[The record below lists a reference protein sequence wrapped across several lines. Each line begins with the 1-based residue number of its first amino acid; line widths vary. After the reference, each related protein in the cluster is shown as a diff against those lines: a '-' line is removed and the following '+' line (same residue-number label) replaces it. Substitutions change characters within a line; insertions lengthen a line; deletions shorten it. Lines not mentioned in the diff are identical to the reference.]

1 MMNKSRRTELFHLG
15 LRQISVAVFAAIVLL
30 AVPVAGNA
38 QETKSEIRG
47 SLSGPD
53 GGPAV
58 GVSVRITDSR
68 TGRSS
73 STTTSDSG
81 RFYIGNLAVGG
92 PYSILI
98 TSQAYATQTITE
110 VDLSLGETFIVD
122 LSLGDSAM
130 DEIIVTAAV
139 AQAVQVA
146 LGPSS
151 TFNFDEL
158 QNAPTINRDISE
170 IVRMDPRV
178 FIDVAFENGVQCVGA
193 NPRYNSLT
201 VDGVKQNDNFGLNSN
216 GYPTERMPFPFDAIQ
231 NVALELSPYDVQY
244 GGFTACNI
252 NAVTRSGSNEFSG
265 NAWVTY
271 GDDSLRG
278 SNLEGDKLPP
288 VEFDETRY
296 GFSIGGPIVKDKL
309 FFFAAYEKWDGAN
322 LFDRC
327 AGDQVC
333 GRSVLG
339 VSQAQLDRI
348 RQIAVD
354 DYDFDPGETLSSL
367 ATEDEKFLAR
377 FDWNINDDHSAS
389 LTYIYNDGF
398 NWSRSDNDADE
409 FEFSNHLYE
418 KGAELNSWTGQWFAN
433 WTDTI
438 STELRVG
445 LSILDNRQISRGQG
459 FGEMAIRTYFDGD
472 GDGTLDR
479 ATVYLGGD
487 DSRQS
492 NFMDYE
498 TFNFKFA
505 VNWALGDHLLT
516 AGLEQEEIE
525 IFNLFLPH
533 SVGQYQFDE
542 DRFNDLGD
550 PVGCDSNPT
559 WSPSGCIDQF
569 EAFSPDDVYYGNAPS
584 LDPDDASALFTTA
597 INSFYVQDE
606 FLLADGDL
614 TIVAGLRYDWYTSD
628 DLPRANA
635 DFESRTGFS
644 NSQNFDGESLV
655 QPRLGLTWNA
665 SDTLTIRGGIGLY
678 SGGNPN
684 VWLSNNYS
692 NDGFTAVQV
701 REGDCDDMLVGD
713 CIEDMNITAGEG
725 LNTIPLG
732 VDGNGRPG
740 YDNAQALI
748 GLVQSGTANV
758 GVNGIDPGFKIPSNW
773 KYSLGATWVFGDG
786 WVLSGDAIYS
796 QAEDSPVIRDDTQV
810 QTGTAPDGRPIYY
823 ATDRS
828 VPGCV
833 TDPFGTGPVCDRL
846 FNGDFILDNVIGSDA
861 QSISLSATIQKDHD
875 NGLSWMFGYAYTE
888 SDDVSPMTSSVAFS
902 NWFFVA
908 TPDVNDPGRATSNYE
923 IPHRFILRLNYEKNF
938 FGDLATRF
946 GLFGSSAQGRP
957 YSATFRDQIMF
968 LCGPFFC
975 PSDDRHLMYMPDGPS
990 DPLVVFDPGFDQ
1002 AGFFAWAA
1010 DNDLTKYAGGIVP
1023 RNSIEGEWWTKFD
1036 LRVSQDLPGF
1046 SPEHSSQVYFTIQ
1059 NVGNL
1064 LNDDWGVLKE
1074 RSFPRTADAVE
1085 ASISGN
1091 QYVFEEF
1098 NTQTTSRVASASLW
1112 NIRFG
1117 FNYRF

>member
-1 MMNKSRRTELFHLG
+1 MKNKSQRTKLLITA
-15 LRQISVAVFAAIVLL
+15 LRQVSIAAFAAVMLL

-38 QETKSEIRG
+38 QETRSEIRG
-47 SLSGPD
+47 SLSAPD

-58 GVSVRITDSR
+58 GVSVQITDSR

-81 RFYIGNLAVGG
+81 RFFIGNLAVGG
-92 PYSILI
+92 PYSIFI

-110 VDLSLGETFIVD
+110 VNLSLGETFIVD
-122 LSLGDSAM
+122 LSLRDSAM
-130 DEIIVTAAV
+130 DEIIVTATV

-151 TFNFDEL
+151 TFSFDDI
-158 QNAPTINRDISE
+158 QNAPTINRDIIE
-170 IVRMDPRV
+170 VVRLDPRV
-178 FIDVAFENGVQCVGA
+178 YIDVAFRNGVQCVGA
-193 NPRYNSLT
+193 NPRFNSIT

-252 NAVTRSGSNEFSG
+252 NAVTRSGTNEFHG
-265 NAWVTY
+265 NAWFTY

-278 SNLEGDKLPP
+278 DKLEGDKLPP

-296 GFSIGGPIVKDKL
+296 GVSFGGPIVKNKL

-348 RQIAVD
+348 RDIAVTQ
-354 DYDFDPGETLSSL
+354 YDFDPGETVSSL
-367 ATEDEKFLAR
+367 PTEDEKFLAR
-377 FDWNINDDHSAS
+377 FDWNINDDHNAS

-418 KGAELNSWTGQWFAN
+418 RGAELNSWSGQWFAN
-433 WTDTI
+433 WTDTFN
-438 STELRVG
+438 TEMRVG
-445 LSILDNRQISRGQG
+445 VSTLDNRQLSRGQG
-459 FGEMAIRTYFDGD
+459 FGEMRIETYFDGD
-472 GDGTLDR
+472 GDGVLDR
-479 ATVYLGGD
+479 ANVYLGGD

-492 NFMDYE
+492 NKLDYE
-498 TFNFKFA
+498 TFNFKLA
-505 VNWALGDHLLT
+505 ANWAVGDHLLT
-516 AGLEQEEIE
+516 AGLEREEIE
-525 IFNLFLPH
+525 IFNLFVQQT
-533 SVGQYQFDE
+533 VGEYRFDE
-542 DRFNDLGD
+542 NRTDINGN
-550 PVGCDSNPT
+550 PVGCSNNPT

-569 EAFSPDDVYYGNAPS
+569 EALSPDDTYYGNAPS
-584 LDPDDASALFTTA
+584 LNPDDASALFSTA
-597 INSFYVQDE
+597 VNTFYVQDE
-606 FLLADGDL
+606 FILADGDL

-628 DLPRANA
+628 DLPRANS
-635 DFESRTGFS
+635 DFLGRTGFT

-665 SDTLTIRGGIGLY
+665 SDTLIVRGGIGLY

-692 NDGFTAVQV
+692 NDGFTAVQA
-701 REGDCDDMLVGD
+701 REFNDVNGFAA
-713 CIEDMNITAGEG
+713 DMNVDPSLFLGSAD
-725 LNTIPLG
+725 IPLG

-740 YDNAQALI
+740 YDAPQGI
-748 GLVQSGTANV
+748 IQFVSSGSANV
-758 GVNGIDPGFKIPSNW
+758 GVNGIDPGFKIPANW
-773 KYSLGATWVFGDG
+773 KYSLGATWTFGDG
-786 WVLSGDAIYS
+786 YVLSGDFIYS
-796 QAEDSPVIRDDTQV
+796 QAENSAIIRDDTQV

-828 VPGCV
+828 IPGCV

-846 FNGDFILDNVIGSDA
+846 FNSDFILDNVIGSD
-861 QSISLSATIQKDHD
+861 SRSTSLSATLAKDHD
-875 NGLSWMFGYAYTE
+875 NGLSWLFGYAYTE

-923 IPHRFILRLNYEKNF
+923 IPHRFILRVNYEKNF
-938 FGDLATRF
+938 FRDLTTRF
-946 GLFGSSAQGRP
+946 SLFGSSAQGRP
-957 YSATFRDQIMF
+957 YSATFRDQAMF

-975 PSDDRHLMYMPDGPS
+975 PSDDRHLLYMPDGPS
-990 DPLVVFDPGFDQ
+990 DPLVQFDPGFDQ

-1010 DNDLTKYAGGIVP
+1010 ENDLTKYGGGIVP
-1023 RNSIEGEWWTKFD
+1023 RNSIEGAWWTKFD

-1046 SPEHSSQVYFTIQ
+1046 SPDHSSQVYFTIQ
-1059 NVGNL
+1059 NIGNL
-1064 LNDDWGVLKE
+1064 LNDDWGVLEE

-1098 NTQTTSRVASASLW
+1098 TSQTTSRVASASLW
-1112 NIRFG
+1112 TMRFG

>member
-1 MMNKSRRTELFHLG
+1 M
-15 LRQISVAVFAAIVLL
+15 AVLL
-30 AVPVAGNA
+30 FALPVVSNA
-38 QETKSEIRG
+38 QETRSEIRG
-47 SLSGPD
+47 NLSGPD

-58 GVSVRITDSR
+58 GVSVQISDSR

-73 STTTSDSG
+73 STTTSTSG

-92 PYSILI
+92 PYSISI
-98 TSQAYATQTITE
+98 TSQAYANQTITE
-110 VDLSLGETFIVD
+110 VHLSLGETFSVD
-122 LSLGDSAM
+122 LSLSDSAM
-130 DEIIVTAAV
+130 DEIIVTAAAV
-139 AQAVQVA
+139 QAVQVA
-146 LGPSS
+146 FGPSS
-151 TFNFDEL
+151 TYSFDDI
-158 QNAPTINRDISE
+158 QNAPTINRDITE
-170 IVRMDPRV
+170 IVRLDPRV
-178 FIDVAFENGVQCVGA
+178 YIDVAFANGVQCVGA
-193 NPRYNSLT
+193 NPRFNSLT
-201 VDGVKQNDNFGLNSN
+201 IDGVKQNDNFGLNSN

-231 NVALELSPYDVQY
+231 NVSLELSPYDVQY

-252 NAVTRSGSNEFSG
+252 NAVTRSGTNEFHG
-265 NAWVTY
+265 KAWLTY

-278 SNLEGDKLPP
+278 SKLEGDKLPP

-296 GFSIGGPIVKDKL
+296 GVSFGGPIIKDKL

-348 RQIAVD
+348 RDIAVTQ
-354 DYDFDPGETLSSL
+354 YDFDPGETVSSL
-367 ATEDEKFLAR
+367 PTEDEKFLAR
-377 FDWNINDDHSAS
+377 FDWNINDDHNAS

-418 KGAELNSWTGQWFAN
+418 RGAELNSWSGQWFAN
-433 WTDTI
+433 WSDTF
-438 STELRVG
+438 STEMRVG
-445 LSILDNRQISRGQG
+445 VSTLDNRQLSRGQG
-459 FGEMAIRTYFDGD
+459 FPEMMIETYFDGD
-472 GDGTLDR
+472 GDGDLDR
-479 ATVYLGGD
+479 AKVYLGGD

-492 NFMDYE
+492 NKLNYE

-505 VNWALGDHLLT
+505 ANWALGDHLFT

-525 IFNLFLPH
+525 IFNLFVQH

-542 DRFNDLGD
+542 NRFDDPDDSFDGRDAATLSGD
-550 PVGCDSNPT
+550 ETLFGCSSNPI

-584 LDPDDASALFTTA
+584 LNPDDASALFSTA
-597 INSFYVQDE
+597 VNTFYVQDE
-606 FLLADGDL
+606 FTLADGDL

-628 DLPRANA
+628 DLPRANS
-635 DFESRTGFS
+635 DFMDRTGFT

-655 QPRLGLTWNA
+655 QPRLGFTWDA
-665 SDTLTIRGGIGLY
+665 SDTLTVRGGIGLY

-701 REGDCDDMLVGD
+701 RESSCDDMLVGD
-713 CIEDMNITAGEG
+713 CIEDMNITVGAG

-732 VDGNGRPG
+732 LDGNGRPG
-740 YDNAQALI
+740 YDAPQALI
-748 GLVQSGTANV
+748 NLVQSGTANV
-758 GVNGIDPGFKIPSNW
+758 GVNGVDPGFKIPANW
-773 KYSLGATWVFGDG
+773 KYSLGATWTFGDG
-786 WVLSGDAIYS
+786 YVLSGDVIYS
-796 QAEDSPVIRDDTQV
+796 EAKNSAVIRDDTQV
-810 QTGTAPDGRPIYY
+810 QTGSAPDGRPIYY

-828 VPGCV
+828 IPGCE
-833 TDPFGTGPVCDRL
+833 TDPFGTGSVCNRL
-846 FNGDFILDNVIGSDA
+846 FNSDFILDNVIGSDS
-861 QSISLSATIQKDHD
+861 QSTSLSATLSKDYD
-875 NGLSWMFGYAYTE
+875 FGLSWIFGYAYTE
-888 SDDVSPMTSSVAFS
+888 SDEVSPMTSSVAFS

-923 IPHRFILRLNYEKNF
+923 IPHRFILRVNYEKDF
-938 FGDLATRF
+938 FRDLTTRF
-946 GLFGSSAQGRP
+946 SLFGSSAQGRP
-957 YSATFRDQIMF
+957 YSATFRDQEMF

-975 PSDDRHLMYMPDGPS
+975 PSDDRHLLYMPDGPN

-1010 DNDLTKYAGGIVP
+1010 EKGLTKYGGSIVP
-1023 RNSIEGEWWTKFD
+1023 RNTIEGAWWTKID
-1036 LRVSQDLPGF
+1036 LRISQELPGF
-1046 SPEHSSQVYFTIQ
+1046 SPDHSSQVYFTIQ
-1059 NVGNL
+1059 NLGNL

-1074 RSFPRTADAVE
+1074 RTFPRTADAVE

-1098 NTQTTSRVASASLW
+1098 TSQTVSRVSNASLW
-1112 NIRFG
+1112 KIRIG